1 MHNSLS
7 NMVCTRRELRQIG
20 LWVLTVLALA
30 GCAQMPTPSATL
42 ASSTHFTVRAPA
54 ARQQALAKINSFA
67 LTGVLGVQSAGQA
80 PLVLRTTWRHDPA
93 EDEIVVTAAL
103 GLSHRRVLITGQTV
117 RVFQGKQ
124 CLTTGQLGRVLT
136 EALGW
141 PLPVVALRGWV
152 LGKVS
157 YADRAV
163 RYDRYGHLVH
173 LSRAGWQ
180 VDLSQYN
187 TLSAVDL
194 PHRLVL
200 SRAEVTLTLAVTRWD
215 L

>member
-1 MHNSLS
+1 
-7 NMVCTRRELRQIG
+7 
-20 LWVLTVLALA
+20 
-30 GCAQMPTPSATL
+30 MPTSSPTL
-42 ASSTHFTVRAPA
+42 ASATHFAVRAPA
-54 ARQQALAKINSFA
+54 ARQQALAKIDSFGLA
-67 LTGVLGVQSAGQA
+67 GVLGVRSAGQA

-93 EDEIVVTAAL
+93 EDEIVVTAPL

-157 YADRAV
+157 SADRAV

-200 SRAEVTLTLAVTRWD
+200 SRAEVTLTLAVTQWD